1 MPYPGMVMMVG
12 LVAFEPEPEPAS
24 QVGTTTPERV
34 TFTSAAGAVGQ
45 AGVILMVEM
54 AAVGV
59 GVVALYWLSGESVLW
74 TKKGL
79 WLGV

>member
-1 MPYPGMVMMVG
+1 MVMMVG
-12 LVAFEPEPEPAS
+12 LVALEPEPAS

-34 TFTSAAGAVGQ
+34 TCTSAAGAEGQ

-59 GVVALYWLSGESVLW
+59 GVEALY
-74 TKKGL
+74 
-79 WLGV
+79 